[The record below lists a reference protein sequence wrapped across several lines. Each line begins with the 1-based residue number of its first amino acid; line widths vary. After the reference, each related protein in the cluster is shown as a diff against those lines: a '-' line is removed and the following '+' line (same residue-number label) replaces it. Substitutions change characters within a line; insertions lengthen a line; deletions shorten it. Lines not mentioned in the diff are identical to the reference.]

1 MKKALILILTIV
13 MLLPQIASANN
24 LSAVTSNS
32 YFLAELGE
40 DNILTQQ
47 GCSASIAPNEF
58 SKLMTALICMEKF
71 YPGDWLTFK
80 QDPLVFHNQYGNIA
94 GYKTGIR
101 VKVRHHLRNMLLLYS
116 DASATELAIAYS
128 GSVKA
133 FTEEMNKKAQKLG
146 MKDTVFASPCGYD
159 QTGISKTTVNDLYI
173 LARAV
178 SKDKDIM
185 DVLAMD
191 QFELMFENES
201 VETYSSRNHLISKY
215 TYSDY
220 TYSAANGMMVSKNG
234 DTESIIATASKNG
247 STLIAIIV
255 NSPDDF
261 SIYKDAINLFE
272 HGFKNY
278 YPRKICSE
286 SDIVEQVNIPN
297 GKNPVLHLVTDRDVM
312 ALLPLGYTKEKI
324 TTESAVSE
332 KISAPITKGQKLG
345 TVDYL
350 YDGKKVATV
359 NLVAEND
366 VKGSAVA
373 YLYNQFFSK
382 VNVFLLIAI
391 VLIIIFIIYNRNK
404 SIKKKK
410 AKRARFEEL
419 KKM

>member
-1 MKKALILILTIV
+1 MKKTIILILTIIM
-13 MLLPQIASANN
+13 MLSTTVSANN
-24 LSAVTSNS
+24 LSAVTANS
-32 YFLAELGE
+32 YFLAELSE
-40 DNILTQQ
+40 DNVLTQQ
-47 GCSASIAPNEF
+47 GCSVSIAPNEF

-80 QDPLVFHNQYGNIA
+80 QEPLVFHNEYGNIA
-94 GYKTGIR
+94 GYKTGIK

-133 FTEEMNKKAQKLG
+133 FTEEMNKKAKELG
-146 MKDTVFASPCGYD
+146 MNDTVFASPCGYD

-191 QFELMFENES
+191 QFELMFENE
-201 VETYSSRNHLISKY
+201 EMEMYSSRNHLISKY

-220 TYSAANGMMVSKNG
+220 TYSAANGMMVSKNNG
-234 DTESIIATASKNG
+234 TESIIATATKNG

-261 SIYKDAINLFE
+261 SIYKDTINLFE

-278 YPRKICSE
+278 YPRKICTAG
-286 SDIVEQVNIPN
+286 DIIEQVNVPN
-297 GKNPVLHLVTDRDVM
+297 GKTPVLHLVTDRDVM
-312 ALLPLGYTKEKI
+312 TLIPLGYTKEKI
-324 TTESAVSE
+324 TTQSQIPEE
-332 KISAPITKGQKLG
+332 ISAPVTKGQKIG
-345 TVDYL
+345 TVEYL

-359 NLVAEND
+359 SLVAEND
-366 VKGSAVA
+366 VKGSPFA

-382 VNVFLLIAI
+382 VNTLLIIAI
-391 VLIIIFIIYNRNK
+391 LLFIIFVIYYKNK